1 MDTKETF
8 KKFLELSFFH
18 SAMIRVYEEETYFD
32 AIIFDRDHPD
42 YDRED
47 ADGKPI
53 CLTFTLDEYTDY
65 ILNMLES
72 K

>member
-1 MDTKETF
+1 MNKEVF
-8 KKFLELSFFH
+8 KKFLELSFH
-18 SAMIRVYEEETYFD
+18 HCAMIHVSDEINFD
-32 AIIFDRDHPD
+32 AIIFDKDHPD

-47 ADGKPI
+47 ANGNPVYLK
-53 CLTFTLDEYTDY
+53 FTIDEYTDY